1 MPPKPFP
8 GLTVRPR
15 YLLLDMGRWLLA
27 RLGRA
32 ALAAWGIASLV
43 FLVSRLLPGG
53 PEQLALGDASAAA
66 YPTTAAQMQASR
78 LAIRQRL
85 GLAEPVFYVTR
96 SAGPGGQWQWHGLHN
111 QYHQWVS
118 QLLRGNLGQSYVS
131 GQPVVVLLGQALAC
145 SVPLVGVAA
154 AVATALAVG
163 LALYL
168 ARTPRGR
175 LRALLQA
182 GLAFLQIMPLF
193 LLALA
198 LLLLLANPDTI
209 NILPATRRGQGP
221 GELASLLYWARR
233 AALPTLGLVLAALPE
248 LTLPLAA
255 SLRYE
260 LATAYAT
267 TARAKGLSIGRVLR
281 RHLLPNALLPLFT
294 TLTDLLPTLVAGTV
308 VVEVV
313 FALPGSGRLLAE
325 AAATHDYPVVIAG
338 VLLIAGVRL
347 LGLLL
352 ADILYFLV
360 DPRLRPS
367 A

>member
-1 MPPKPFP
+1 
-8 GLTVRPR
+8 
-15 YLLLDMGRWLLA
+15 MGRWLLV

-53 PEQLALGDASAAA
+53 PEQLALGEASELA
-66 YPTTAAQMQASR
+66 YPTTPAQTLASQQ
-78 LAIRQRL
+78 AIRQRL
-85 GLAEPVFYVTR
+85 GLAEPVFYATR
-96 SAGPGGQWQWHGLHN
+96 SPGPDGQWHWHGRHN

-131 GQPVVVLLGQALAC
+131 GQPVATLLGQSLAY
-145 SVPLVGVAA
+145 SVPLAGSA
-154 AVATALAVG
+154 AVLATALAVG
-163 LALYL
+163 IALYL

-175 LRALLQA
+175 LRALVQA
-182 GLAFLQIMPLF
+182 SLAFLQVMPLF
-193 LLALA
+193 LLALV
-198 LLLLLANPDTI
+198 LLLLLANPDVV
-209 NILPATRRGQGP
+209 NILPATRQGQGTS
-221 GELASLLYWARR
+221 GLAGLVYWAAR
-233 AALPTLGLVLAALPE
+233 AGLPILSLVLAALPE

-255 SLRYE
+255 SLRHE

-267 TARAKGLSIGRVLR
+267 TARAKGLPIGRVLR
-281 RHLLPNALLPLFT
+281 QHLLPNALLPLFT
-294 TLTDLLPTLVAGTV
+294 TLTDLLPSLVAGTV

-325 AAATHDYPVVIAG
+325 AAATHDYPVVIAS

-347 LGLLL
+347 LGLVL
-352 ADILYFLV
+352 ADMLYFLV

>member
-1 MPPKPFP
+1 
-8 GLTVRPR
+8 
-15 YLLLDMGRWLLA
+15 MGRWLLA

-53 PEQLALGDASAAA
+53 PEQQALGEASELS
-66 YPTTAAQMQASR
+66 YPTTPAQALASQQ
-78 LAIRQRL
+78 AIRQRL

-96 SAGPGGQWQWHGLHN
+96 SPGPNGQWHWHGLHN
-111 QYHQWVS
+111 QYQQWVS

-131 GQPVVVLLGQALAC
+131 GQPVATLLGQALAY
-145 SVPLVGVAA
+145 SVPLVGSAA
-154 AVATALAVG
+154 ALASALAVG

-168 ARTPRGR
+168 ARAARGR
-175 LRALLQA
+175 GRTLVRAS
-182 GLAFLQIMPLF
+182 LAFLQVMPLF

-198 LLLLLANPDTI
+198 LLLLLANPDVL
-209 NILPATRRGQGP
+209 NILPATRQGQATSG
-221 GELASLLYWARR
+221 LASLVYWAAR
-233 AALPTLGLVLAALPE
+233 AGLPILSLVLAVLPE

-255 SLRYE
+255 SLRHE

-267 TARAKGLSIGRVLR
+267 TARAKGLPIGRVLR
-281 RHLLPNALLPLFT
+281 QHLLPNALLPLFT

-347 LGLLL
+347 LGLVL

>member
-1 MPPKPFP
+1 
-8 GLTVRPR
+8 
-15 YLLLDMGRWLLA
+15 MGRWLLA

-43 FLVSRLLPGG
+43 FIVSRLLPGG
-53 PEQLALGDASAAA
+53 PEQQTLGEDSVLA
-66 YPTTAAQMQASR
+66 YPTTPAQTLASQQ
-78 LAIRQRL
+78 AIRQRL
-85 GLAEPVFYVTR
+85 GLEEPIFYATR
-96 SAGPGGQWQWHGLHN
+96 SPGPDGQWHWNGRRN

-118 QLLRGNLGQSYVS
+118 QLLRGNLGRSYIS
-131 GQPVVVLLGQALAC
+131 GQPVTSLFGQALAY
-145 SVPLVGVAA
+145 SVPLVGSATVL
-154 AVATALAVG
+154 ATALAVG

-175 LRALLQA
+175 LRAVVQASLTLLQV
-182 GLAFLQIMPLF
+182 MPLF

-198 LLLLLANPDTI
+198 LLLLLANPDVL
-209 NILPATRRGQGP
+209 NILPATRHPQDAGS
-221 GELASLLYWARR
+221 LAGLVYWAER
-233 AALPTLGLVLAALPE
+233 AGLPIFSLVLAALPE

-255 SLRYE
+255 SLRHE

-267 TARAKGLSIGRVLR
+267 TARAKGLPIGRVLR
-281 RHLLPNALLPLFT
+281 QHLLPNALLPLFT
-294 TLTDLLPTLVAGTV
+294 ILTDFLPTLVAGTV
-308 VVEVV
+308 VVEVI

-338 VLLIAGVRL
+338 VLLIASVRL
-347 LGLLL
+347 LGLVM
-352 ADILYFLV
+352 ADVLYFLV